1 MSHHED
7 VKIEVVSRHGH
18 VSGRMQEYASTKL
31 AKLLRKNDQI
41 SRIEVVVD
49 GPHENPEV
57 EVLVHVDN
65 RDVVVGRERSEHFN
79 AAIDLLVE
87 KLEKQLVKAK
97 EKLKNHKGERG

>member
-7 VKIEVVSRHGH
+7 VKIEVISRHGH
-18 VSGRMQEYASTKL
+18 VSERMQDYAAAKL

-65 RDVVVGRERSEHFN
+65 REVVVGKERSEHFN
-79 AAIDLLVE
+79 ATIDLLVE
-87 KLEKQLVKAK
+87 KLERQLVKAK
-97 EKLKNHKGERG
+97 EKLKNHKGDRA